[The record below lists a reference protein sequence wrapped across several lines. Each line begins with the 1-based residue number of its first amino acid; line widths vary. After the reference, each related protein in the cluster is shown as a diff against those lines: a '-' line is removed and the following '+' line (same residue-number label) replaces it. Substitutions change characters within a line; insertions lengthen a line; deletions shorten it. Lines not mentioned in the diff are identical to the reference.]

1 MKKNIGICDVPNKD
15 IYTVIQLVT
24 SEVKSNNAHDI
35 SIFTK
40 GYTKF
45 PSMCGCFGFPEMSLF
60 SGLVLT
66 FVVEDVQTIIKKKQ
80 DIKPAIVF
88 IGQQMNIPLLM
99 TLLVNAKI
107 DILCGSEDHSREVE
121 RLLGIKPD
129 NIETFIKE
137 FLT

>member
-15 IYTVIQLVT
+15 IYAVIQAVVH
-24 SEVKSNNAHDI
+24 EAKAEKAHDI
-35 SIFTK
+35 SVFTK

-45 PSMCGCFGFPEMSLF
+45 PTMCGNFGFPEMSLF

-66 FVVEDVQTIIKKKQ
+66 FVVEDIQTIVKKKQ
-80 DIKPAIVF
+80 DIKPALMFV
-88 IGQQMNIPLLM
+88 GQQMNIPLLM
-99 TLLVNAKI
+99 TLMINK
-107 DILCGSEDHSREVE
+107 DIAILSSNDNHSKEIE

>member
-1 MKKNIGICDVPNKD
+1 MKKNIGICDIPNKD
-15 IYTVIQLVT
+15 IYAVIHAVIA
-24 SEVKSNNAHDI
+24 EAKSHNAHDI
-35 SIFTK
+35 SVFTK

-45 PSMCGCFGFPEMSLF
+45 PSQCGNFGFPEMSSF

-66 FVVEDVQTIIKKKQ
+66 FVVEDIQTIVKKKQ
-80 DIKPAIVF
+80 DIKPALVF
-88 IGQQMNIPLLM
+88 VGQQMNIPLLM
-99 TLLVNAKI
+99 TLLFNKEIV
-107 DILCGSEDHSREVE
+107 ILCGSEGHSNEIQ